1 MARKL
6 TTLIVLIIL
15 QLSFSAP
22 AKDWVYVVVE
32 GDNIWN
38 ISKRFLN
45 DINHFKE
52 IQKLNNI
59 PVAKQLQPGTVLRVP
74 LEWIK
79 NHAAKVNV
87 KSISGESTKISAG
100 QTSPVTTQTIFTLGD
115 ELRVAPNATI
125 TLVFADNTEVTL
137 SNGVLITFDHLSQ
150 YGETGMVDTR
160 VRLLDGKLEV
170 RAEKQTGAGSRLDIQ
185 TASAV
190 TSVRGTVFRV
200 GVDKKNKNTPNVSV
214 VEVLEGEVAVSAG
227 DKSVAVK
234 QGYGLKIEKGKELK
248 QPAKLLPAPKIIT
261 FTKQVEKT
269 NQAVIWQ
276 SVDSAQSYIV
286 QIASDKLFSNIQWQK
301 QQKLTSIIL
310 PSLTD
315 GRYHLRISAI
325 SNDGVEGLT
334 APVSFMVNINPKAP
348 ELIPVDKM
356 YMSTPKAL
364 TWTEVPDVQHF
375 IIQIAK
381 DKLFTQLVIDK
392 QVNSQSFILNS
403 PLALGVY
410 YWRVASLQ
418 GKNLLDKGPFSV
430 IESFD
435 YSTKLAPPKLRISSR
450 DNNIEVIWNPLPG
463 NQHIEL
469 QTAPTSDF
477 QKIDIPLLD
486 SKTSY
491 RFDLIN
497 DDPIYI
503 RAKSVLTQHN
513 ISSEWSNYCKV
524 SGKFEICK

>member
-1 MARKL
+1 
-6 TTLIVLIIL
+6 
-15 QLSFSAP
+15 
-22 AKDWVYVVVE
+22 
-32 GDNIWN
+32 
-38 ISKRFLN
+38 
-45 DINHFKE
+45 
-52 IQKLNNI
+52 
-59 PVAKQLQPGTVLRVP
+59 
-74 LEWIK
+74 
-79 NHAAKVNV
+79 
-87 KSISGESTKISAG
+87 
-100 QTSPVTTQTIFTLGD
+100 
-115 ELRVAPNATI
+115 
-125 TLVFADNTEVTL
+125 
-137 SNGVLITFDHLSQ
+137 
-150 YGETGMVDTR
+150 
-160 VRLLDGKLEV
+160 
-170 RAEKQTGAGSRLDIQ
+170 
-185 TASAV
+185 
-190 TSVRGTVFRV
+190 
-200 GVDKKNKNTPNVSV
+200 
-214 VEVLEGEVAVSAG
+214 
-227 DKSVAVK
+227 
-234 QGYGLKIEKGKELK
+234 
-248 QPAKLLPAPKIIT
+248 
-261 FTKQVEKT
+261 
-269 NQAVIWQ
+269 
-276 SVDSAQSYIV
+276 
-286 QIASDKLFSNIQWQK
+286 
-301 QQKLTSIIL
+301 
-310 PSLTD
+310 
-315 GRYHLRISAI
+315 
-325 SNDGVEGLT
+325 
-334 APVSFMVNINPKAP
+334 
-348 ELIPVDKM
+348 
-356 YMSTPKAL
+356 MSTPKAL

-450 DNNIEVIWNPLPG
+450 DNNIEVIWNPLPS